1 MVLVLTSD
9 PTASERAATR
19 VQAQAVVAGWAPR
32 SLSETAAAC
41 AREVVARA
49 APPTPGRARALLFA
63 AGRLAGFAERV
74 GLELEAEVVLH
85 NSVIER
91 FVLTGA
97 GALSPATR
105 RTLRT
110 NLRALAHA
118 LEPYLEPAP
127 VALARERAKAP
138 YSDLEIAG
146 YLRLAGAQRTLARG
160 MRASALVCVGAG
172 AGLVGSELRHL
183 RGVDV
188 LERSGG
194 LLVLVGGPRARVVP
208 VREPFH
214 EPLAAAAAFAADGY
228 LLGGRAP
235 DRRNL
240 TDALSVALCTDAGLP
255 KLEPGRL
262 RSTWLVACAR
272 AIGLHTFMHAAGIS
286 CSQRLGDLA
295 ARLPEPSETQLV
307 RLLGGADGDVRN
319 P

>member
-1 MVLVLTSD
+1 MLTSD
-9 PTASERAATR
+9 RTASERAATR
-19 VQAQAVVAGWAPR
+19 VQAAAVIAGWAPR
-32 SLSETAAAC
+32 SLSEAAAAC

-49 APPTPGRARALLFA
+49 APPTPGRAKALLFA
-63 AGRLAGFAERV
+63 AGRLAAFAERV
-74 GLELEAEVVLH
+74 GLELEAGVVLH
-85 NSVIER
+85 SSVIER

-97 GALSPATR
+97 GGVSPATR

-118 LEPYLEPAP
+118 LEAHPEPDP
-127 VALARERAKAP
+127 VPLARERAKAP
-138 YSDLEIAG
+138 YSELEIAG
-146 YLRLAGAQRTLARG
+146 YLRLAGAQRKLARR

-172 AGLVGSELRHL
+172 AGLIGGELRHL

-194 LLVLVGGPRARVVP
+194 LLVVVGEPRARVVP
-208 VREPFH
+208 VRERFH
-214 EPLAAAAAFAADGY
+214 EPLRAAAAFAADDY

-240 TDALSVALCTDAGLP
+240 TDALSVRLCTDAGLP

-262 RSTWLVACAR
+262 RSTWLVACAH
-272 AIGLHTFMHAAGIS
+272 AIGLGAFMHAAGIS

-295 ARLPEPSETQLV
+295 ARLPDLSETELV
-307 RLLGGADGDVRN
+307 ALLGAGAG
-319 P
+319 